1 MNADNISKLDDLN
14 ALYWQNRDRLSEEEQ
29 RLFQAILLELQKGES
44 ADREVLA
51 KLITALGEKRNL
63 V

>member
-44 ADREVLA
+44 ADREVLS